1 MSLLT
6 YTFESQ
12 YLNGNT
18 QVSVILPDKPRDVSP
33 ETFYRG
39 GDRKSVV

>member
-12 YLNGNT
+12 YLNQNT
-18 QVSVILPDKPRDVSP
+18 QVNIILPDKPRGITPNDFFGL
-33 ETFYRG
+33 E
-39 GDRKSVV
+39 